1 MVTCLSYQCT
11 PNKLMTREN
20 TSWTPFNVQKSKLT
34 MAKQHLLKLGRH
46 IFVQISQPSWVTHL
60 EEKNSQMKYNMKT
73 LMHGKML

>member
-1 MVTCLSYQCT
+1 
-11 PNKLMTREN
+11 
-20 TSWTPFNVQKSKLT
+20 

-46 IFVQISQPSWVTHL
+46 IFVQTSQPSWVTHL